1 MKETIIN
8 YLKEHGKSSVNDIA
22 HALNQAGGEKFPQ
35 LIKAISAMESKGQL
49 RFNKD
54 GSVSLRP
61 KKEHPNQV
69 TVEGVFR
76 ANKNGFGFLHVDD
89 NEDDMFIGRNDV
101 GHAID
106 GDTVAVVIK
115 KPADRLR
122 GTAAEARVVE
132 IVERSLKTV
141 VGKFV
146 LNDEKEPYAGYI
158 KSKNQKI
165 QQPIYIKKEPVAL
178 DGTEIIKVDIEKYPN
193 RHYDYFVGSVRDII
207 GHQGDTG
214 IDVLEVLESMDI
226 VSEFPEDVMAE
237 AEAVPDAPSQEDLV
251 GRVDL
256 RQEVTFTIDGVD
268 AKDLDD
274 AVHIKRLPNGNFELG
289 VHIADVSY
297 YVTEGSA
304 LNREAVARGTSVYV
318 TDRVVPML
326 PERLSNGICSLNP
339 NVDRLTQSAI
349 MEITPKGKVVNH
361 KICQSVINTTFRMTY
376 SDVNDMLAGNP
387 EKIEQ
392 FKPIMDSVS
401 AMAELHKILEDMR
414 ERRGALNFDTSEA
427 RILVNEKGMPVDI
440 VVRERGTAERM
451 IESFMLAANECVAE
465 HFAKAKLPFIY
476 RIHEEPKA
484 EKLQR
489 FMDYAS
495 IFGVQIKGTANK
507 MDQLDLQEFMARVQ
521 GKPGAEVM
529 NMMLLRSMQQA
540 RYSEHNHGHYG
551 LAAQY
556 YTHFTSPIRR
566 YPDLLV
572 HRMIREYTNNLSQET
587 REHFDEV
594 IPELATSSSTLE
606 RRAIDA
612 ERVVEA
618 MKKAEYMEEF
628 VGQEFDGIV
637 GSVVKFGMFVEL
649 PNTIEGL
656 VHITTL
662 PEFYNYNERT
672 MTLQGEKTG
681 KTFRVG
687 QPIRVKLTR
696 ADKETGDIDFQYL
709 PSEYDIIEKVDHKAR
724 QEREEK
730 AKAFRNRGPRRD
742 RQNGDFNRRGKGGDN
757 RNHQDNNGRKGSYDD
772 KRKSSKKPDKRKN
785 QNRPH
790 NDNKG
795 RESGRR
801 KKKGN
806 KPFYKDVAKKR
817 K

>member
-22 HALNQAGGEKFPQ
+22 QALNHAGGEKFPQ

-49 RFNKD
+49 RFNRD

-61 KKEHPNQV
+61 KKENPNQV

-89 NEDDMFIGRNDV
+89 SEDDMFIGRNDV

-141 VGKFV
+141 VGKFI
-146 LNDEKEPYAGYI
+146 LSDEKEPYAGYI

-207 GHQGDTG
+207 GHQGDAG

-256 RQEVTFTIDGVD
+256 RQEVTFTIDGAD

-274 AVHIKRLPNGNFELG
+274 AVHIKHLPNGNFELG

-376 SDVNDMLAGNP
+376 SDVNEMLAGNP

-507 MDQLDLQEFMARVQ
+507 MDQLDLQEFMTKVQ

-540 RYSEHNHGHYG
+540 RYSEHNHGHY
-551 LAAQY
+551 
-556 YTHFTSPIRR
+556 
-566 YPDLLV
+566 
-572 HRMIREYTNNLSQET
+572 
-587 REHFDEV
+587 
-594 IPELATSSSTLE
+594 
-606 RRAIDA
+606 
-612 ERVVEA
+612 
-618 MKKAEYMEEF
+618 
-628 VGQEFDGIV
+628 
-637 GSVVKFGMFVEL
+637 
-649 PNTIEGL
+649 
-656 VHITTL
+656 
-662 PEFYNYNERT
+662 
-672 MTLQGEKTG
+672 
-681 KTFRVG
+681 
-687 QPIRVKLTR
+687 
-696 ADKETGDIDFQYL
+696 
-709 PSEYDIIEKVDHKAR
+709 
-724 QEREEK
+724 
-730 AKAFRNRGPRRD
+730 
-742 RQNGDFNRRGKGGDN
+742 
-757 RNHQDNNGRKGSYDD
+757 
-772 KRKSSKKPDKRKN
+772 
-785 QNRPH
+785 
-790 NDNKG
+790 
-795 RESGRR
+795 
-801 KKKGN
+801 
-806 KPFYKDVAKKR
+806 
-817 K
+817 

>member
-1 MKETIIN
+1 MKESIIN

-22 HALNQAGGEKFPQ
+22 KALNHAGGEKFPQ

-49 RFNKD
+49 RFNRD

-61 KKEHPNQV
+61 KKENPNQV

-89 NEDDMFIGRNDV
+89 SEDDMFIGRNDV

-141 VGKFV
+141 VGKFI
-146 LNDEKEPYAGYI
+146 LSDEKEPYAGYI

-256 RQEVTFTIDGVD
+256 RQEVTFTIDGAD

-376 SDVNDMLAGNP
+376 SDVNEMLAGNP

-401 AMAELHKILEDMR
+401 AMAELHKVLEDMR

-507 MDQLDLQEFMARVQ
+507 MDQLDLQEFMAKVQ

-572 HRMIREYTNNLSQET
+572 HRMIREYTNNMSQET
-587 REHFDEV
+587 REHFEEV

-709 PSEYDIIEKVDHKAR
+709 PSEYDVTEKVDHKAR

-742 RQNGDFNRRGKGGDN
+742 RQNGDFERRGKRGDN
-757 RNHQDNNGRKGSYDD
+757 RNHQDANGRKGSYDE